1 MRVFAMAEDARTA
14 VEEAEATVVQ
24 GGCGVCA
31 NTLRSVA
38 KDASVGAEV
47 ESRVVVDATV
57 ELKTM

>member
-1 MRVFAMAEDARTA
+1 MAEDAGTA
-14 VEEAEATVVQ
+14 IVEAEAAVVQ

-31 NTLRSVA
+31 NTFRSVA

-57 ELKTM
+57 ELKTV

>member
-1 MRVFAMAEDARTA
+1 MAEDAGTA
-14 VEEAEATVVQ
+14 IVEAEATVVQ

-31 NTLRSVA
+31 NTFRSVA

-47 ESRVVVDATV
+47 ESRAVVDATV

>member
-1 MRVFAMAEDARTA
+1 MAEDARTA

-47 ESRVVVDATV
+47 ESRVTVVVDVTV
-57 ELKTM
+57 ELKTV

>member
-1 MRVFAMAEDARTA
+1 MAEDARTA

>member
-1 MRVFAMAEDARTA
+1 MVKDEGTA
-14 VEEAEATVVQ
+14 IVEAEATVVQ

-47 ESRVVVDATV
+47 ESRVTVVVDATV

>member
-1 MRVFAMAEDARTA
+1 MAKDVGTA
-14 VEEAEATVVQ
+14 IVEAEATVVQ

-38 KDASVGAEV
+38 KDASVGIEV
-47 ESRVVVDATV
+47 ESRVVVDAIV

>member
-1 MRVFAMAEDARTA
+1 M
-14 VEEAEATVVQ
+14 Q

-47 ESRVVVDATV
+47 ESRVVVDAIV